1 MVTTSP
7 SDAWS
12 EGSIPGQG
20 VKIPHT
26 SWAWNR
32 RNIAANSIK
41 TNGLKPEIKYL
52 ALAGNLV
59 GAQVHCKLS
68 YCVWNSSP
76 SPHLC
81 LGLTDNS
88 RMEKAVILSCI

>member
-1 MVTTSP
+1 MVKTSP
-7 SDAWS
+7 SDAWG
-12 EGSIPGQG
+12 ERLIPGQG
-20 VKIPHT
+20 VMIPCI

-32 RNIAANSIK
+32 SNIATNSIK

-52 ALAGNLV
+52 AVTGKLV
-59 GAQVHCKLS
+59 GAQIHCKLL

-81 LGLTDNS
+81 LGFTDNS
-88 RMEKAVILSCI
+88 RMERAEILSCI

>member
-32 RNIAANSIK
+32 SNIAANSIK

-59 GAQVHCKLS
+59 GAQVHCKII
-68 YCVWNSSP
+68 V
-76 SPHLC
+76 LC
-81 LGLTDNS
+81 LELFPESTP
-88 RMEKAVILSCI
+88 LSWPYR

>member
-7 SDAWS
+7 SDAWG
-12 EGSIPGQG
+12 ECLIPGQG

-32 RNIAANSIK
+32 SNTATNSIK

-52 ALAGNLV
+52 ALAGNMV

-68 YCVWNSSP
+68 YCVWNSSL

-81 LGLTDNS
+81 LGFTDNS
-88 RMEKAVILSCI
+88 RMEKAEILSCV

>member
-1 MVTTSP
+1 MVKTSP
-7 SDAWS
+7 SDAWG
-12 EGSIPGQG
+12 ELLIPGQE
-20 VKIPHT
+20 VKIPHI

-32 RNIAANSIK
+32 SNIATNSIK

-52 ALAGNLV
+52 AVTGKLV
-59 GAQVHCKLS
+59 GAQIHCKLL

-81 LGLTDNS
+81 LGFTDNS
-88 RMEKAVILSCI
+88 RMEKAEILSCI

>member
-1 MVTTSP
+1 MVKTSP
-7 SDAWS
+7 SDAWG
-12 EGSIPGQG
+12 ELLIPGQG
-20 VKIPHT
+20 VKIPHI

-32 RNIAANSIK
+32 SNIATNSIK

-52 ALAGNLV
+52 AVTGKLV
-59 GAQVHCKLS
+59 GAQIHCKLL

-81 LGLTDNS
+81 LGFTDNS
-88 RMEKAVILSCI
+88 RMEKAEILSCI